1 MHVMFIH
8 PNFPAQ
14 FGLLAHLLSTQLG
27 WTCTFVTSVDTTQLQ
42 LSFNHINYRLKD
54 DEPQPKV
61 FHNPESLEGLFE
73 HMTAIYRGLRGVPQI
88 QPDLVVGHMSYGTM
102 LYLRNLYHC
111 PFVGYYELLPPA
123 FWGSG
128 MVLRKEFEPPEG
140 VRLFNASYHTFTHL
154 HLQACDAA
162 YTPTAYQTTTCPIEW
177 RHKLRVLHDGID
189 CQLFQPRG
197 KPDSFKGQAID
208 KNTKYVTY
216 VSRSL
221 ESVRGFDIFMKMASK
236 ICERRSDVRFL
247 IVGAPRTNYGHEL
260 FHIGKKTF
268 KEWVLEQGNYPADR
282 FVFLD
287 LIPPQEIANLFNI
300 SDVHV
305 SLTVPYPGQ
314 TSILQA
320 MASGCPVVASDTEP
334 VREVVT
340 HGKTGLL
347 ADFYDVDGLAEQVL
361 TLLNDRSRASTLGT
375 AARKHIE
382 EHYELQKCFGK
393 QVHFFQEF
401 SNPMAARDTAFA
413 SLG

>member
-14 FGLLAHLLSTQLG
+14 FGLLAHLLSERLG

-42 LSFNHINYRLKD
+42 LNFNHINYRLKD

-102 LYLRNLYHC
+102 LYLRNLYPC
-111 PFVGYYELLPPA
+111 PFVGFYELLPPD
-123 FWGSG
+123 FWGPG
-128 MVLRKEFEPPEG
+128 MILRKEFEPPEG

-154 HLQACDAA
+154 HLNACDAA
-162 YTPTAYQTTTCPIEW
+162 YTPTQYQTTTCPKEW

-189 CQLFQPRG
+189 CNLFSPRS
-197 KPDSFKGQAID
+197 KPSTFKNLSIGGG
-208 KNTKYVTY
+208 TKYVTY
-216 VSRSL
+216 ISRSL
-221 ESVRGFDIFMKMASK
+221 ESVRGFDIFMKMAK
-236 ICERRSDVRFL
+236 RVYQDRSDVRFL
-247 IVGAPRTNYGHEL
+247 IVGAERTNYGHEL
-260 FHIGKKTF
+260 FHIGNKSF
-268 KEWVLEQGNYPADR
+268 KQWVLEQDDYELDR

-287 LIPPQEIANLFNI
+287 LIQPQEIANLLNI

-314 TSILQA
+314 TSLLQA
-320 MASGCPVVASDTEP
+320 MASGCAVVGSKTAPVEEMVKD
-334 VREVVT
+334 
-340 HGKTGLL
+340 GKTALL
-347 ADFYDVDGLAEQVL
+347 SDFYDVDGLAKQVL
-361 TLLNDRSRASTLGT
+361 RLLDNREQARSLGE
-375 AARKHIE
+375 AARKHVE
-382 EHYELQKCFGK
+382 DHYELLKCFGK

-401 SNPMAARDTAFA
+401 SDPMGSRDAAFA
-413 SLG
+413 SL